1 MRVFCA
7 GLGRFAAVV
16 LVPAAPAPCAQA
28 YGPAAE
34 ATGQGAPPVG
44 TPSTPA
50 IPDELAAA
58 AARAVSGNPAM
69 RAARLANRAAALDVR
84 SARWLRAPSVSV
96 NAFGFEGG
104 TAVVR
109 GDNLTANLVVDQPI
123 WQGGRITGAIERAR
137 AAERQSE
144 ALTDETGQD
153 VALRVSDLYYELVRA
168 TRRIRALDRG
178 LGEHTALIGSIER
191 RVLQDVSPRV
201 DLELARSRVDQLRDQ
216 QTNAQAQGAAALEQ
230 LRVLLDDPQ
239 YGPAAAPG
247 YDPAV
252 HHPSDVGALDAATR
266 CSPTRR
272 RLQADALVARADARL
287 ARAQLL
293 PRLSAQFSSNEVTG
307 ERVGVAFSAATNG
320 GLAQLDAE
328 RSAQLRR
335 EAAEVRIGA
344 ADIDIR
350 SALAGDFAENRA
362 ARDRVAS
369 SRAAATSARAVTDS
383 YQRQF
388 VVGRRSWLDVLNAA
402 LEVAQAEV
410 AAGDAE
416 VAAMASAARI
426 ELRTC
431 RWQPQPP
438 VSRP

>member
-144 ALTDETGQD
+144 ALTDETG
-153 VALRVSDLYYELVRA
+153 
-168 TRRIRALDRG
+168 
-178 LGEHTALIGSIER
+178 
-191 RVLQDVSPRV
+191 
-201 DLELARSRVDQLRDQ
+201 
-216 QTNAQAQGAAALEQ
+216 
-230 LRVLLDDPQ
+230 
-239 YGPAAAPG
+239 
-247 YDPAV
+247 
-252 HHPSDVGALDAATR
+252 
-266 CSPTRR
+266 
-272 RLQADALVARADARL
+272 
-287 ARAQLL
+287 
-293 PRLSAQFSSNEVTG
+293 
-307 ERVGVAFSAATNG
+307 
-320 GLAQLDAE
+320 
-328 RSAQLRR
+328 
-335 EAAEVRIGA
+335 
-344 ADIDIR
+344 
-350 SALAGDFAENRA
+350 
-362 ARDRVAS
+362 
-369 SRAAATSARAVTDS
+369 
-383 YQRQF
+383 
-388 VVGRRSWLDVLNAA
+388 
-402 LEVAQAEV
+402 
-410 AAGDAE
+410 
-416 VAAMASAARI
+416 
-426 ELRTC
+426 
-431 RWQPQPP
+431 
-438 VSRP
+438 